1 MAKRKQTPK
10 HAAPEL
16 CDYTTRAEPKAWADE
31 IPVFCAHDAIIKTSD
46 LKPNPKNPNQHPLEQ
61 VKLLGAIIRAQ
72 GWRGPITISNRS
84 GLIVRGHGRLMA
96 AQLEELIEVPVDYQ
110 NYSSDAEEM
119 ADLVADN
126 RIAELSDADAKMLA
140 EVFADINTGEIP
152 FTLSG
157 YSEEEYSDIVNALA
171 EALQDQT
178 KDQETATDPDKP
190 VTKSGDLWILGK
202 HRVICGDCTIPED
215 LDRLFD
221 GAELKILPE
230 LINKLLVGGAGTT
243 LIACDSVKEVAYIM
257 ELTPESTDIIVKR
270 FIRAMGDEEIRC
282 IRKGKELPFEAIQ
295 GMFRPGV
302 EEGKRHDE

>member
-1 MAKRKQTPK
+1 MARKKPAPK
-10 HAAPEL
+10 HEAPKLYDYRTAA
-16 CDYTTRAEPKAWADE
+16 DPKAWADE
-31 IPVFCAHDAIIKTSD
+31 IPVFCAHDAIIMTSD

-178 KDQETATDPDKP
+178 KDPETATEPDKP
-190 VTKSGDLWILGK
+190 ITKNGDLWILGK
-202 HRVICGDCTIPED
+202 HRVICGDCSIPED
-215 LDRLFD
+215 RDRLFD
-221 GAELKILPE
+221 GAESKILPE
-230 LINKLLVGGAGTT
+230 LIEKLLVGGAGTT
-243 LIACDSVKEVAYIM
+243 LVSYDSVKEVAYIM

-270 FIRAMGDEEIRC
+270 FIRAIGDEEIRC

-295 GMFRPGV
+295 GMFGTGV
-302 EEGKRHDE
+302 EGGERQDE